1 MPKKM
6 HRRAALSVLAATAIA
21 APNITAASAST
32 QDDPI
37 LAAIE
42 NHRAA
47 WARSEA
53 ALQDYHADPS
63 ENASAYHDQC
73 SAAID
78 TAEAALIDARPTT
91 VAGAA
96 ALATYLFTEMQ
107 DMAFDQP
114 DGEALL
120 NALAEGLRSLAANS

>member
-6 HRRAALSVLAATAIA
+6 HRRAALALLAATAIA
-21 APNITAASAST
+21 APNITGVSIN

-53 ALQDYHADPS
+53 ALRDYQADRS
-63 ENASAYHDQC
+63 ENASAYHDKC

-78 TAEAALIDARPTT
+78 AAEAALRDARPTT

-96 ALATYLFTEMQ
+96 ALAAYLFTEMQ
-107 DMAFDQP
+107 DKAFDQP

-120 NALAEGLRSLAANS
+120 DALVDGLRSLAANS